1 MSGVSQSV
9 STAINH
15 HTLSEVKQEMAVI
28 RRMMDG
34 KGGSQSAQI
43 AQAQTTQVASPAGTA
58 AAERQEPQSQGTEQ
72 KVEKAPAGLPNARI
86 FRKLNASAAP
96 SAATASTAAPTNNSH
111 ASSSSV
117 PAANPSPPA
126 SAAPLV
132 ASAPLAASSVDSGA
146 HKVEESMPGQEISAS
161 SSPPAAGSTL
171 HQSREALV
179 GRADEA
185 GDGATPLPPVLK
197 QHLEAAGVKVSTPL
211 PGLESRQ
218 APAAADGSLPLVPGA
233 AAGATPEA
241 SCIEANEHAN
251 APEAESSGSLTD
263 THSGAT
269 CQKKQAASQSTLQTP
284 EGHVRGAP
292 QEQAPYSASFKEV
305 MGMVRE
311 GKVPPD
317 VATIDDTPVSNASQ
331 PAPLPPDSRK
341 PRAKPLDIHCS
352 ALSICCAGI
361 AESCLL

>member
-1 MSGVSQSV
+1 
-9 STAINH
+9 
-15 HTLSEVKQEMAVI
+15 MAVI
-28 RRMMDG
+28 RRLMDG

-117 PAANPSPPA
+117 PAGNPSPPA

-218 APAAADGSLPLVPGA
+218 APAAADGSLPLVPGVHSREPMPHVGTSDTTRCA
-233 AAGATPEA
+233 CTPDCSSQRVATATTSMCHVYPTARLERKFDDHVL
-241 SCIEANEHAN
+241 HAN
-251 APEAESSGSLTD
+251 HG
-263 THSGAT
+263 GRR
-269 CQKKQAASQSTLQTP
+269 
-284 EGHVRGAP
+284 RGW
-292 QEQAPYSASFKEV
+292 
-305 MGMVRE
+305 
-311 GKVPPD
+311 
-317 VATIDDTPVSNASQ
+317 SNARSK
-331 PAPLPPDSRK
+331 L
-341 PRAKPLDIHCS
+341 H
-352 ALSICCAGI
+352 
-361 AESCLL
+361 